1 MAIEMKLFPKWA
13 AKNSTPSK
21 WRRVLELVRP
31 QCRRVLCLSI
41 TSFAGGSVE
50 ALFLVVVTR
59 TALAI
64 ADGKDTTGVI
74 AAQRLPVGGAIA
86 VAAGLLVIRL
96 LLAMWGVVTSTGLA
110 LSTLATLRTRLSDAF
125 LGSSWATQQG
135 EPAGQLQSLAGL
147 ASAGVGVLQSFS
159 SIIAAGLNLAAL
171 VAVSVVVD
179 PFATIV
185 VVAAVGVLG
194 SVLGPLR
201 SRIRAHAKIT
211 VDAGI
216 QYNTALSELSSLGLE
231 MQTYG
236 VRPAFAH
243 RLAHFSGHETFV
255 RRRANVLQGMVTP
268 VYTTLAYSA
277 LLVGLG
283 AAALVGV
290 GELSTLGAVMLV
302 MMRSLSYGQQLQSA
316 SVGLVSSIPSIERLD
331 EVLIRYDANAATNGH
346 VVVSSVGQVSAKA
359 LAFAYLD
366 DQPVLKELTFLIKT
380 GEVVGVV
387 GPSGAGKSTLVQL
400 LLGLREP
407 TSGAIEID
415 GINLRDVDRASWNSR
430 VAFVAQ
436 DATLFTG
443 TVADNIR
450 FFRSTVSDSDLRD
463 AATQANLL
471 NEIEH
476 LPDGFDTFLGERGT
490 RLSGGQRQR
499 LSIARALAGRPEFL
513 ILDEPTSALDS
524 HSEALIRDTIASL
537 RSKVTVVII
546 AHRMST
552 IDMCDRIIVIE
563 QGQMTA
569 FETPEVLRS
578 TSGFYRLA
586 LERSGMT

>member
-1 MAIEMKLFPKWA
+1 
-13 AKNSTPSK
+13 
-21 WRRVLELVRP
+21 
-31 QCRRVLCLSI
+31 
-41 TSFAGGSVE
+41 
-50 ALFLVVVTR
+50 
-59 TALAI
+59 
-64 ADGKDTTGVI
+64 
-74 AAQRLPVGGAIA
+74 
-86 VAAGLLVIRL
+86 
-96 LLAMWGVVTSTGLA
+96 
-110 LSTLATLRTRLSDAF
+110 
-125 LGSSWATQQG
+125 
-135 EPAGQLQSLAGL
+135 
-147 ASAGVGVLQSFS
+147 
-159 SIIAAGLNLAAL
+159 
-171 VAVSVVVD
+171 
-179 PFATIV
+179 
-185 VVAAVGVLG
+185 
-194 SVLGPLR
+194 
-201 SRIRAHAKIT
+201 
-211 VDAGI
+211 
-216 QYNTALSELSSLGLE
+216 
-231 MQTYG
+231 
-236 VRPAFAH
+236 
-243 RLAHFSGHETFV
+243 
-255 RRRANVLQGMVTP
+255 
-268 VYTTLAYSA
+268 
-277 LLVGLG
+277 
-283 AAALVGV
+283 
-290 GELSTLGAVMLV
+290 
-302 MMRSLSYGQQLQSA
+302 
-316 SVGLVSSIPSIERLD
+316 
-331 EVLIRYDANAATNGH
+331 
-346 VVVSSVGQVSAKA
+346 
-359 LAFAYLD
+359 
-366 DQPVLKELTFLIKT
+366 LKELTFLIKT

>member
-1 MAIEMKLFPKWA
+1 
-13 AKNSTPSK
+13 
-21 WRRVLELVRP
+21 
-31 QCRRVLCLSI
+31 
-41 TSFAGGSVE
+41 
-50 ALFLVVVTR
+50 
-59 TALAI
+59 
-64 ADGKDTTGVI
+64 
-74 AAQRLPVGGAIA
+74 
-86 VAAGLLVIRL
+86 
-96 LLAMWGVVTSTGLA
+96 MWGVVTSTGLA